1 MIDLTRIPSSW
12 RSVPLSECT
21 EIVSGST
28 PRREVAEY
36 WGGTIPWATPKDLSD
51 LECPILED
59 TPEYITERGFKSC
72 STQLLPQG
80 AVLFSSRAPIGL
92 VAVAGKPMCT
102 NQGFKSFIPGSNVH
116 GKYLYYCLKEMV
128 PQIQS
133 LGNGATFKEVSK
145 AVIGEVRIPLPPRL
159 EEQQRI
165 AAILDKAHTIRK
177 KREHVLTESSRLLQS
192 AFVDLVGDTIHN
204 VHDWK
209 HVPLNDYL
217 TFLTSGSRGWA
228 EHYVKH
234 GKRFIRSLDVQM
246 NEISNEDACYVNPPE
261 GTEAERTRVQD
272 GDVLL
277 TITGS
282 KVGRVAF
289 VPDGFGEAYVSQH
302 VAILRLN
309 TTIRPRFLSMFLS
322 LPTAGQ
328 LQIKQSQY
336 GQTKPG
342 LSLEQIRG
350 FLVPAVPTEV
360 QDRFCAY
367 WQRHDRL
374 MGNGRSAMKQAAY
387 LFNSLVQRA
396 FRGELQQ

>member
-1 MIDLTRIPSSW
+1 VSDRIILNSK
-12 RSVPLSECT
+12 
-21 EIVSGST
+21 
-28 PRREVAEY
+28 
-36 WGGTIPWATPKDLSD
+36 IP
-51 LECPILED
+51 
-59 TPEYITERGFKSC
+59 
-72 STQLLPQG
+72 
-80 AVLFSSRAPIGL
+80 APP
-92 VAVAGKPMCT
+92 AK
-102 NQGFKSFIPGSNVH
+102 
-116 GKYLYYCLKEMV
+116 
-128 PQIQS
+128 
-133 LGNGATFKEVSK
+133 
-145 AVIGEVRIPLPPRL
+145 
-159 EEQQRI
+159 EQQRI
-165 AAILDKAHTIRK
+165 AAILDRADAIRR
-177 KREHVLTESSRLLQS
+177 KREQVLTQSSHLLQS

-204 VHDWK
+204 SHGWK
-209 HVPLNDYL
+209 HVLLNEHL
-217 TFLTSGSRGWA
+217 SFLTSGSRGWA

-246 NEISNEDACYVNPPE
+246 NAISNEDPCYVNPPE

-289 VPDGFGEAYVSQH
+289 VPEGFGEAYVSQH

-309 TTIRPRFLSMFLS
+309 TNLRPRFLSMFLS

-360 QDRFCAY
+360 QERFCAY

-374 MGNGRSAMKQAAY
+374 MDNGRSAMKQAAY

-396 FRGELQQ
+396 FGGELQQ